1 MLSYI
6 ASVDSELRIFKG
18 VSHWT
23 VTVGSTIIE
32 KLQETK
38 GTTYCPMT
46 LEMNTSS
53 VSTQKVKGR

>member
-1 MLSYI
+1 MLFYI
-6 ASVDSELRIFKG
+6 ASVDSELRMLKG

-38 GTTYCPMT
+38 GTTNCPMT
-46 LEMNTSS
+46 LEMNISS
-53 VSTQKVKGR
+53 ICW